1 MRKKGNLSE
10 LYFAGLSRLKEG
22 CRFALPLILSMS
34 LFTGTCMNSTTLADE
49 PTTQASS
56 IYTANEI
63 TDSSFAD
70 YSVYEY
76 INGTLTQ
83 KYYQISINTDYLNSK
98 YSYVNW
104 VSQNSGLKIGLPI
117 SDIYLGY
124 SSDSMADVRL
134 EEMTEN
140 VLSLLF
146 EGFSEDKG
154 GAIYNADRK
163 SVV

>member
-22 CRFALPLILSMS
+22 CRFALPLIFSMS
-34 LFTGTCMNSTTLADE
+34 LFAGICMNSTTFADE
-49 PTTQASS
+49 PVAQDSS

-63 TDSSFAD
+63 TDSNFAD
-70 YSVYEY
+70 YSVYEHV
-76 INGTLTQ
+76 NGILTP
-83 KYYQISINTDYLNSK
+83 KYFQVSINTDYLNSK

-124 SSDSMADVRL
+124 SSDSKADIRY
-134 EEMTEN
+134 E
-140 VLSLLF
+140 
-146 EGFSEDKG
+146 
-154 GAIYNADRK
+154 
-163 SVV
+163 